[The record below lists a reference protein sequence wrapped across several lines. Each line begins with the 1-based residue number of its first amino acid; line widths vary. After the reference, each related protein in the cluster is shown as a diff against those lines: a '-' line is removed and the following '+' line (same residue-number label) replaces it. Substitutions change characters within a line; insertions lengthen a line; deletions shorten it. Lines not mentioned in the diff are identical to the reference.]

1 MFLIWLRYFWP
12 SNAICSSYVFFNTA
26 IFSCSNSVLWKCRR
40 KRNFVSYQHW
50 RTSNRNMEAFRCGY
64 CEYKCWQFS
73 DLIHHMTHKHTQNEI
88 LIRKHK
94 QNAYEVVR
102 FPIISENDMKRRKL
116 LIPNEDRC
124 TITIC
129 DIDEDTVLPSAKI
142 VKTDRDEKDTIADNE
157 IQTSETEKNARNR
170 LPN

>member
-1 MFLIWLRYFWP
+1 MNTILKRYVLIHVWVRYFWP
-12 SNAICSSYVFFNTA
+12 SNAICSSYVFLNTA
-26 IFSCSNSVLWKCRR
+26 IFSCSNSALWKCRR

-50 RTSNRNMEAFRCGY
+50 RTSNRNMEAFRCGN
-64 CEYKCWQFS
+64 CEYKCGQFS

-88 LIRKHK
+88 LIRKRK

-102 FPIISENDMKRRKL
+102 FPFISENEMKRRIL

-129 DIDEDTVLPSAKI
+129 DIDETLSCPG
-142 VKTDRDEKDTIADNE
+142 
-157 IQTSETEKNARNR
+157 
-170 LPN
+170 